1 MPVLDKK
8 TPSAGEWKWLLLAVA
23 MGLLLRFVVIAVFSQ
38 TPWSDEL
45 AYKSMALELAQGR
58 RAMDSM
64 GNHAMYSVGYSMFVL
79 APIFYWFG
87 ENLFAARMAN
97 MLLGGVA
104 LVLCYQLAREAGA
117 GRIGRLL
124 AVAAW
129 ATYLPALTYGSSLAK
144 ENLMVPL
151 MLGILWC
158 ALRLARRFS
167 LATAI
172 GCGVL
177 LGLLAISGSSGLA
190 LFGAVVL
197 ALFFTPVAVWRRLA
211 LLAVVMVTATAV
223 CLPWLMR
230 NQEVIGAPVLNT
242 NGGFNL
248 YLGNNPA
255 ATGWYISIAD
265 TPFRTEWHALRKIGE
280 VHANE
285 TLKQEAIA
293 WIKGH
298 PAEFAKLSLKKI
310 VYFWT
315 PPVHKGEGVPSFAE
329 SAARAIWLLEFLVLT
344 LLAIAS
350 LFFKPLHTRPVLILW
365 SAVVF
370 YTAAHMIFYVNF
382 RYRLPIIPVIGLF
395 AALAVEAFW
404 QSRSKPLALKR
415 QKL

>member
-1 MPVLDKK
+1 MQFLDKK
-8 TPSAGEWKWLLLAVA
+8 SHSAGDWKWLMLVVAV
-23 MGLLLRFVVIAVFSQ
+23 GLLTRFVVIAAFSQ

-64 GNHAMYSVGYSMFVL
+64 GNYAMYSVGYSMFVL

-87 ENLFAARMAN
+87 ENIFVARLAN

-104 LVLCYQLAREAGA
+104 IVLCYLLAKEAGA

-124 AVAAW
+124 AAAAW

-144 ENLMVPL
+144 ENLMVPI

-158 ALRLARRFS
+158 ALRLAKQFS
-167 LATAI
+167 IVTAI

-177 LGLLAISGSSGLA
+177 LGLLAITGSSGLA

-197 ALFFTPVAVWRRLA
+197 ALFLAPVALWQRFA
-211 LLAVVMVTATAV
+211 LLAVVMVTAIAV
-223 CLPWLMR
+223 CMPWLMR
-230 NQEVIGAPVLNT
+230 NEKVIGAPVLNT

-248 YLGNNPA
+248 YLGNNPS
-255 ATGWYISIAD
+255 ATGWFISIAD
-265 TPFRTEWHALRKIGE
+265 TPMSKEWHELRKIGE

-298 PAEFAKLSLKKI
+298 PAEFIKLSLKKI
-310 VYFWT
+310 AYFWM
-315 PPVHKGEGVPSFAE
+315 PPFHKGEGVPSFAE
-329 SAARAIWLLEFLVLT
+329 SAARMVWLLEFLVLT

-350 LFFKPLHTRPVLILW
+350 LFFRQLHTRPVLILW
-365 SAVVF
+365 SAVIF
-370 YTAAHMIFYVNF
+370 YTGAHMIFYVNF
-382 RYRLPIIPVIGLF
+382 RYRLPIIPVVGLF
-395 AALAVEAFW
+395 AALAVETFW
-404 QSRSKPLALKR
+404 ASRVKPLAWKP
-415 QKL
+415 QKV